1 MIGTNVKTGQS
12 CHFEQ
17 SARPARPGATAL
29 ALMSVPII
37 PVWARG
43 ATRVTMSP
51 LALWG
56 QVWAREKSYG
66 IEST

>member
-1 MIGTNVKTGQS
+1 MIEGCPRTHQG
-12 CHFEQ
+12 CHFER

-29 ALMSVPII
+29 DRRVVRVI

-56 QVWAREKSYG
+56 QVWAREEFRQEIAS
-66 IEST
+66 